1 MVEPISGPPSDAAT
15 DSLPDELY
23 REGVRSL
30 RDRHVV
36 LVACGLG
43 CVASAVALLGA
54 IVDVWW
60 LVVVAFLGIFATI
73 LVSVLL
79 VLRRTAS
86 LAARMGA
93 WETAIA
99 PSRAERFLRTAELAL
114 GRGPTSIQSRVRH
127 DVIRD
132 TSALLTLHDLY
143 PTPGEHVPLTSW
155 SAYPATALMLTEHVR
170 ELPAGSAVL
179 ELGSG
184 ATTVWMALASRRR
197 GGDVRIVSLEA
208 SADFAE
214 VTRTAVRRNAVDD
227 LVDLRV
233 AALDEVTTKHGAQ
246 QWYEAPAWND
256 LTGIGLLFI
265 DGPPGG
271 TGPNARYPAV
281 ELLAERLAP
290 GAVVVIDDADRDDE
304 KAMLADWL
312 ALERDGRHPEIIEVR
327 ENATALRMP

>member
-1 MVEPISGPPSDAAT
+1 MVE
-15 DSLPDELY
+15 L
-23 REGVRSL
+23 
-30 RDRHVV
+30 
-36 LVACGLG
+36 
-43 CVASAVALLGA
+43 
-54 IVDVWW
+54 WW
-60 LVVVAFLGIFATI
+60 LVLLA
-73 LVSVLL
+73 LL
-79 VLRRTAS
+79 VVLANLLAILIYLLHTTARVHDEIERWNS
-86 LAARMGA
+86 EVGA
-93 WETAIA
+93 KQVKNV
-99 PSRAERFLRTAELAL
+99 LRTVERQL
-114 GRGPTSIQSRVRH
+114 GSGPSSLEARLRH

-132 TSALLTLHDLY
+132 ASALLTLHDLY

-170 ELPAGSAVL
+170 ELPADSTVL

-214 VTRTAVRRNAVDD
+214 VTRTAVRRNGVDD

-233 AALDEVTTKHGAQ
+233 AALDAVTTKHGEQ
-246 QWYEAPAWND
+246 QWYEAPSWSD
-256 LTGIGLLFI
+256 LTGISLLFI

-271 TGPNARYPAV
+271 TGPHARYPAV
-281 ELLAERLAP
+281 EQLADRLAP
-290 GAVVVIDDADRDDE
+290 GAIVVIDDADRDDE

-312 ALERDGRHPEIIEVR
+312 ALDRDGRHPEIIEVR

>member
-1 MVEPISGPPSDAAT
+1 MVELWWVVVLAFLVVLANLLAILIYLLHAIARVHDQIDRWNSEVGAKQVKNVLRTVERQLGSGPS
-15 DSLPDELY
+15 SLE
-23 REGVRSL
+23 
-30 RDRHVV
+30 
-36 LVACGLG
+36 
-43 CVASAVALLGA
+43 
-54 IVDVWW
+54 
-60 LVVVAFLGIFATI
+60 
-73 LVSVLL
+73 
-79 VLRRTAS
+79 
-86 LAARMGA
+86 AR
-93 WETAIA
+93 
-99 PSRAERFLRTAELAL
+99 L
-114 GRGPTSIQSRVRH
+114 RH

-170 ELPAGSAVL
+170 ELPADSTVL

-197 GGDVRIVSLEA
+197 GGDVHIVSLEG

-214 VTRTAVRRNAVDD
+214 VTRTAVRRNGVDD

-233 AALDEVTTKHGAQ
+233 AALEAVTTKHGEQ
-246 QWYEAPAWND
+246 QWYESPAWDD
-256 LTGIGLLFI
+256 LSGIGLLFI

-271 TGPNARYPAV
+271 TGPHARYPAV
-281 ELLAERLAP
+281 EMLAERLAP
-290 GAVVVIDDADRDDE
+290 GAIVVIDDADRDDE

-312 ALERDGRHPEIIEVR
+312 ALEREGRHPDVVEVR